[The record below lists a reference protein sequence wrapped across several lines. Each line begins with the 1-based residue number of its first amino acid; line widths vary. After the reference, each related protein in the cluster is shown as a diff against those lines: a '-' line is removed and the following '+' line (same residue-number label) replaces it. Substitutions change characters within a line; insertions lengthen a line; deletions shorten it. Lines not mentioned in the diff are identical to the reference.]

1 VNNTPT
7 FVKINTYSGLFL
19 LTLSTLMYE
28 ILLTRFFSV
37 IMWYH
42 LAFMAI
48 SIAMFGMSVGAIIV
62 YIFPGYFKIEKSK
75 YYLSLGSFLFS
86 ITMVFSM
93 FTMLVIP
100 FPNAWSLTT
109 MFALGLNY
117 IIISIPFI
125 FSGIC
130 VSIALTRF
138 PGKIGSLYAA
148 DLSGSA
154 VGCILLIYI
163 LKITDG
169 PTTMLIISI
178 IASVG
183 ALLFWFDF
191 RKEQFNNI
199 LNEDKLLEDKIND
212 NVILKKSN
220 RKNMLGSKKLFY
232 VIITY
237 SFFILIFIS
246 LNTILQEKQK
256 PLITMPWVKGF
267 QEERPLYQKWNSF
280 SRIAVFGDTIYYRQP
295 QGWGFSNTFPRD
307 IKSRWLALTIDG
319 AATTVLTKFN
329 GDLKD
334 IGYLKYDV
342 TNLAHFIRTNSNIL
356 VIGVGGG
363 RDILSALVFNQK
375 SILAVEIN
383 EDIIKAVN
391 NRYGDFTG
399 HLDRH
404 PKVTFINDEARSYIA
419 RSREKFDIIQ
429 VSLIDTWA
437 ATAAGSFVLTEN
449 SLYTTQAWNSFYNHL
464 SDSGMI
470 SFSRWYS
477 KQNPGE
483 MYRLV
488 SLAVST
494 LKNSGVKLPKE
505 HIMIVANN
513 YNNAPEYRF
522 PGVGTILISKKPF
535 SENEINSIENV
546 ARTMNFDVVF
556 SPRYI
561 SDSILATMVTNKD
574 LDNFYSSYYLNLKPP
589 TDDSPFFFQLLK
601 IKNFLNFQAQHNTNH
616 NQAAVK
622 LLVVLFLIVSVLTM
636 FCIIVPLYISQKNAH
651 KSVYSN
657 KTSPLIKDADQIRI
671 EDWRQKLKLSV
682 AFPYFIYFAS
692 IGMGFMFI
700 EISQMQR
707 LIIFLGH
714 PVYGLSVVLFALLLS
729 TGIGSF
735 LTQRIELL
743 KNKTLTILCF
753 SFLLAILFIFGLLTP
768 NIILNYQSDTTPL
781 RIFVSIII
789 LFPLGLFM
797 GIAFPL
803 GMKLASEHLIII
815 TPWLW
820 GINGATSVLA
830 SVLAVVIALATSISV
845 TFWTGFICYL
855 IAVLVFLILYYNR
868 QKITL

>member
-1 VNNTPT
+1 
-7 FVKINTYSGLFL
+7 
-19 LTLSTLMYE
+19 MYE

-48 SIAMFGMSVGAIIV
+48 SVAMFGMSVGAIIV

-75 YYLSLGSFLFS
+75 YHLSLGSFLFS
-86 ITMVFSM
+86 VTMVFSM

-100 FPNAWSLTT
+100 FPNSWSLTSI
-109 MFALGLNY
+109 FALGLSY
-117 IIISIPFI
+117 TIISIPFI

-130 VSIALTRF
+130 VSIALTRY

-154 VGCILLIYI
+154 LGCILLIYI
-163 LKITDG
+163 LKFTDG

-183 ALLFWFDF
+183 ALFFWFDY
-191 RKEQFNNI
+191 RREQFNNI
-199 LNEDKLLEDKIND
+199 IIEDELSEDKIND
-212 NVILKKSN
+212 NLSLYNSDRKKILE
-220 RKNMLGSKKLFY
+220 SKKLFY
-232 VIITY
+232 AIFSYCIL
-237 SFFILIFIS
+237 ILIFII

-256 PLITMPWVKGF
+256 PLITMPWVKGI
-267 QEERPLYQKWNSF
+267 QEVRPLYQKWNSF
-280 SRIAVFGDTIYYRQP
+280 SRIAVFGDTINERQP
-295 QGWGFSNTFPRD
+295 QGWGFSNTFPSD
-307 IKSRWLALTIDG
+307 IKSKWLELNIDG
-319 AATTVLTKFN
+319 SASTVLTKFR

-334 IGYLKYDV
+334 IDYLKYDV
-342 TNLAHFIRTNSNIL
+342 TNLAHYIRTGSKIL

-383 EDIIKAVN
+383 ENIIKAVN
-391 NRYGDFTG
+391 NQYGDFTG

-404 PKVTFINDEARSYIA
+404 PKVSFINDEARSYIA
-419 RSREKFDIIQ
+419 RSKEKFDIIQ

-437 ATAAGSFVLTEN
+437 ATAAGSFVLAEN

-477 KQNPGE
+477 NQNYGE

-488 SLAVST
+488 SLAVAT

-505 HIMIVANN
+505 HIIIAANN
-513 YNNAPEYRF
+513 YNYAPENRF
-522 PGVGTILISKKPF
+522 SGIGTILISKKPF

-546 ARTMNFDVVF
+546 ARTMNFDIVF
-556 SPRYI
+556 SPRHV
-561 SDSILATMVTNKD
+561 SDSILAVMVTNND
-574 LDNFYSSYYLNLKPP
+574 LENFYNLYELNLSPP

-601 IKNFLNFQAQHNTNH
+601 IKNFLNFQAKHNRNH

-622 LLVVLFLIVSVLTM
+622 LLVVLFFIVTTLTL
-636 FCIIVPLYISQKNAH
+636 FCIIVPLYISQKYTNRTI
-651 KSVYSN
+651 YSA
-657 KTSPLIKDADQIRI
+657 KTFSLIKDAEQNRV
-671 EDWRQKLKLSV
+671 ENWRQKMKLRD
-682 AFPYFIYFAS
+682 AIPYFIYFAS

-729 TGIGSF
+729 TGMGSF
-735 LTQRIELL
+735 LTQRIKLL
-743 KNKTLTILCF
+743 ENKAITILSF
-753 SFLLAILFIFGLLTP
+753 SLLLAILFIFGLLTP
-768 NIILNYQSDTTPL
+768 GIILNYQSDTTPL
-781 RIFVSIII
+781 RIFISIVI

-797 GIAFPL
+797 GIAFPI
-803 GMKLASEHLIII
+803 GMKLASEHLRII

-820 GINGATSVLA
+820 GINGATSVMA

-855 IAVLVFLILYYNR
+855 IAGLVFLELYFNLQKMILYNEN
-868 QKITL
+868 